1 MSAVSAAFFDE
12 GVGRV
17 GAVIA
22 GRRIYDISEAWSGSG
37 PLPGVP
43 LSS

>member
-1 MSAVSAAFFDE
+1 MSAVSAAVFDE

-22 GRRIYDISEAWSGSG
+22 GRRTYDIS
-37 PLPGVP
+37 
-43 LSS
+43 